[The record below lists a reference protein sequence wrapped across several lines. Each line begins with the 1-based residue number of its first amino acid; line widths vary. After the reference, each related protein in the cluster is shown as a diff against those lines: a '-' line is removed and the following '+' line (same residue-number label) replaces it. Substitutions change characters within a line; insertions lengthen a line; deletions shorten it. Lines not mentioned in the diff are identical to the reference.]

1 MTRALVPTNH
11 DPTIASSGNPSS
23 KNGYDLHTY
32 VARSRDRKKPIPTMK
47 LCVESLA
54 GTTWLAN
61 LYPTYAFFCG

>member
-1 MTRALVPTNH
+1 MTWALVPTNH
-11 DPTIASSGNPSS
+11 DPTMASSGKPSS
-23 KNGYDLHTY
+23 KYGYDLQTY
-32 VARSRDRKKPIPTMK
+32 VARSRETKNPIPTMK